1 MNKSQRS
8 FAAFHEDIYDA
19 IGSAVQALG
28 GPKKVAGMLWPNK
41 KLDTAYAHLK
51 NCLRDDKAEKLDPLE
66 VLIIGKMAKEV
77 GEHAIA
83 EYGNDFMG
91 YEPPKPYTPQDEITE
106 LLRQNNELTQALIQ
120 SNERLARAQ
129 IKAVG

>member
-1 MNKSQRS
+1 MKDSQRS

-19 IGSAVQALG
+19 IGAAVQALG

-51 NCLRDDKAEKLDPLE
+51 NCLRDDKAEKLDPHE
-66 VLIIGKMAKEV
+66 VLIIGKMAKDV

-91 YEPPKPYTPQDEITE
+91 YEPPKPQSPRDELEE
-106 LLRQNNELTQALIQ
+106 LLRQHNQ
-120 SNERLARAQ
+120 LAEQLLKVSQRIDRNQ